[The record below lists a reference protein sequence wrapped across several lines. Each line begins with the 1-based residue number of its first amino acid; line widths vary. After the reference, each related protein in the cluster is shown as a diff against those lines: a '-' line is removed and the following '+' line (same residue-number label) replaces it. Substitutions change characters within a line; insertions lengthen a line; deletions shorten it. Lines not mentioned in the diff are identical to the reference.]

1 MKSKFVGVDKKN
13 LPVGPISE
21 QECLNGTLHR
31 SVTVVVFNDKGERL
45 IQQRGLNR
53 KLFPGLF
60 TLSATGHVD
69 WTENGPED
77 DEIAARREFQEEL
90 GKPAPKL
97 LEYKFTRELNT
108 PNHHIM
114 SAVFIVKDNGPFFP
128 NPNELQGVE
137 FYKPEDIKNI
147 TEKLTPTAKMNLEGL
162 GII

>member
-1 MKSKFVGVDKKN
+1 MSAKFVAVDSSNK
-13 LPVGPISE
+13 PVGPITE
-21 QECLNGTLHR
+21 KECLSGTLHR
-31 SVTVVVFNDKGERL
+31 SVTVVVLNDQGEIL

-77 DEIAARREFQEEL
+77 DETAARREFQEEL
-90 GKPAPKL
+90 GKTAPKA
-97 LEYKFTRELNT
+97 LEYKFTRELDT
-108 PNHHIM
+108 PDHHIM

-128 NPNELQGVE
+128 NPNEVQGVE
-137 FYKPEDIKNI
+137 FYKPEDIKNL

-162 GII
+162 GIL